1 MQQRTNLP
9 TSQSSCSAAGTY
21 HQQARSNMP
30 IVCIDMHYTSQLYTY
45 ACMPNNQQPTM
56 RRQSMLLSSRCYLLL
71 RAGVALYVTPV
82 HMRTMLAC
90 HVAQCAG
97 LGH

>member
-1 MQQRTNLP
+1 MQQCTNLP
-9 TSQSSCSAAGTY
+9 ASQSRRSAAGTY

-56 RRQSMLLSSRCYLLL
+56 RRQSMLLNSRCYLLL
-71 RAGVALYVTPV
+71 RAGVALYLTLVTLP
-82 HMRTMLAC
+82 TMLAR
-90 HVAQCAG
+90 HVAQCDD
-97 LGH
+97 LSH